1 MPSNSLGR
9 LAGSVGRVLTNVWKC
24 ADLRRQLD
32 AFGRVLPV
40 IEFDLEGN
48 VLRANENFMNASGY
62 TREELRGSHHRMFVD
77 PDYARSPEYV
87 EFWARLRRGEYQ
99 SARYKRM
106 AKNGRVVWVQA
117 TYYPILGAFGRPYK
131 VVKHTVDITEQMIRV
146 SDGLGQLA
154 AISKAQAV
162 IEFDLKGTIQTAN
175 QNFLSMMGYTL
186 EELRGR
192 HHSILLEP
200 GSRESAE
207 QHALWASLARGEY
220 DAGQYKRIAKGG
232 REIWIQA
239 SYNPILDAEGKP
251 FKIVKY
257 ATDITA
263 QVHFAEQLQRAVQE
277 TQAVVAAAAE
287 GDLTRRLSVE
297 GKTGE
302 LATLSRGVNA
312 LIVEVAALVGRIK
325 DVTGEVQSGAEQI
338 GSGNADL
345 ARHADEQA
353 SNLKKAAALME
364 TMAGSVGDTAQNA
377 ARANEL
383 VTAAC
388 DRAERGGAVVGSA
401 VTAMGGINAAARKIA
416 DIIGVID
423 AIAFQTNLLALN
435 AAVEAARAGEQGRG
449 FAVVASEVRNL
460 AGRSATAAKEIKAL
474 IQDSVARVGE
484 GSRLVEESGRSL
496 AEIVAAVR
504 KATDIVAQIATAS
517 RDQSAGIERA
527 SRTVMQ
533 METMTQQN
541 AALVEEAAAAS
552 ESIVEQV
559 RALNAMVAGYR
570 LDEQASAPAGAARPV
585 EAAQAPLVAD
595 ERPAARAALS

>member
-1 MPSNSLGR
+1 MASNPLALLGGWLHG
-9 LAGSVGRVLTNVWKC
+9 LASGVWHC
-24 ADLRRQLD
+24 ADMRRQVA
-32 AFGRVLPV
+32 AFGRMLPV
-40 IEFDLEGN
+40 IEFDLQGN
-48 VLRANENFMNASGY
+48 VLRANENFLKASQY
-62 TREELRGSHHRMFVD
+62 SREELRGAHHRMFVD
-77 PDYARSPEYV
+77 PQYADSAEYR
-87 EFWARLRRGEYQ
+87 EFWARLRRGECQ
-99 SARYKRM
+99 SAHYKRM
-106 AKNGRVVWVQA
+106 GKKGRVVWVQA
-117 TYYPILGAFGRPYK
+117 TYYPILGLLGRPYK
-131 VVKHTVDITEQMIRV
+131 VVKHTVDVTDQMMKL
-146 SDGLGQLA
+146 SDGVGQLA

-162 IEFDLKGTIQTAN
+162 IEFDLDGTIRTAN
-175 QNFLSMMGYTL
+175 QNFLAMTGYTL
-186 EELRGR
+186 DELRGR
-192 HHSILLEP
+192 PHGMLLEA
-200 GSRESAE
+200 GSRESEE
-207 QHALWASLARGEY
+207 QHAFWRRLARGEY
-220 DAGQYKRIAKGG
+220 DAGRYKRLAKGG
-232 REIWIQA
+232 REVWIQA

-263 QVHFAEQLQRAVQE
+263 QVSFAEQLRRAVQE
-277 TQAVVAAAAE
+277 THAVVAAATE
-287 GDLTRRLSVE
+287 GDLTRRLSLE

-302 LATLSRGVNA
+302 LATLSEGVNS
-312 LIVEVAALVGRIK
+312 LLDVVAALVGRIK
-325 DVTGEVQSGAEQI
+325 DVTGEVQNGAEQI
-338 GSGNADL
+338 GSGNMDL
-345 ARHADEQA
+345 AHHADEQA
-353 SNLKKAAALME
+353 SHLKRAATLME
-364 TMAGSVGDTAQNA
+364 NMAGSVKQTAQNA

-383 VTAAC
+383 ATTAS
-388 DRAERGGAVVGSA
+388 DRAQKGGSVVGSA

-504 KATDIVAQIATAS
+504 QATEIVAQIASAS
-517 RDQSAGIERA
+517 REQSAEIEHA

-533 METMTQQN
+533 MESMTQEN
-541 AALVEEAAAAS
+541 AALVEQAAAAS

-570 LDEQASAPAGAARPV
+570 LEALAPRNADLPQ
-585 EAAQAPLVAD
+585 ESPAP
-595 ERPAARAALS
+595 RRAMP

>member
-1 MPSNSLGR
+1 MASNSLAGLAGSLGR
-9 LAGSVGRVLTNVWKC
+9 LMASVWRCVDTQ
-24 ADLRRQLD
+24 RQLD
-32 AFGRVLPV
+32 AFGRLLPV
-40 IEFDLEGN
+40 IEFDLRGN
-48 VLRANENFMNASGY
+48 VLRANENFMSASGY
-62 TREELRGSHHRMFVD
+62 TRAELRGAHHRMFVD
-77 PDYARSPEYV
+77 PEYARSAQYV
-87 EFWARLRRGEYQ
+87 EFWDRLRRGESQ
-99 SARYKRM
+99 SAQYKRM
-106 AKNGRVVWVQA
+106 AKNGRIVWVQA
-117 TYYPILGAFGRPYK
+117 TYYPIIGVFGRPYK
-131 VVKHTVDITEQMIRV
+131 VVKHTVDITEQMMRV

-162 IEFDLKGTIQTAN
+162 IEFDLDGTIRTAN
-175 QNFLSMMGYTL
+175 QNFLAMLGYTL
-186 EELRGR
+186 DELRGR
-192 HHSILLEP
+192 GHGMLLEP
-200 GSRESAE
+200 GSRESTE
-207 QHALWASLARGEY
+207 QHALWARLARGEY

-232 REIWIQA
+232 REVWIQA

-263 QVHFAEQLQRAVQE
+263 QVNFSEQLQRAVQE

-287 GDLTRRLSVE
+287 GDLTGRLSVE

-325 DVTGEVQSGAEQI
+325 DVSGEVRNGAEQI

-345 ARHADEQA
+345 ARHADQQA
-353 SNLKKAAALME
+353 SNLKKAATLME
-364 TMAGSVGDTAQNA
+364 TMANSVRETAQNA

-388 DRAERGGAVVGSA
+388 DRAEQGGAVVGSA

-460 AGRSATAAKEIKAL
+460 AGRSATAAKEIKTL

-504 KATDIVAQIATAS
+504 KATDIVAEIATAS
-517 RDQSAGIERA
+517 RDQSQGIEHA

-533 METMTQQN
+533 MESMTQQN
-541 AALVEEAAAAS
+541 AALVEQAAAAS

-570 LDEQASAPAGAARPV
+570 LDNSERSA
-585 EAAQAPLVAD
+585 EAAVVDEAD
-595 ERPAARAALS
+595 SDEEPALRRARS